1 VVRLVLRSTVLV
13 AVLVVSAR
21 LGNPFDRRMRMMPAA
36 PDKRVCQ
43 QDGSGQKHKG
53 SIHD

>member
-1 VVRLVLRSTVLV
+1 MAMLVPVFVVGAS
-13 AVLVVSAR
+13 

-43 QDGSGQKHKG
+43 QNCGSDQHKRT
-53 SIHD
+53 IHG